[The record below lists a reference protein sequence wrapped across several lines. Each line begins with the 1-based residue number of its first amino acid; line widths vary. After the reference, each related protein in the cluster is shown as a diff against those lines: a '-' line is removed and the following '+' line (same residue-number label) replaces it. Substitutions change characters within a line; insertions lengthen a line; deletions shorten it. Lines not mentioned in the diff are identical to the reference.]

1 MDVPETVRRGP
12 HTGNEMQQFRILARK
27 AALIV
32 SGRHILVHNMEAQL
46 EGAQA
51 INRAAM
57 LLRIVSAAADGVT
70 TAHAAQQAGIART
83 TAHRILSSLQEAGL
97 LDRSRTTGTWHLG
110 PEIYVMGALAAR
122 RYDFVETAR
131 PAIRALADATGESAF
146 LSLRRGDENVCV
158 LREEGS
164 FPLRSFVLQ
173 EGTRFP
179 LGVASGGLALLS
191 FLSDQEIDAYLDRTE
206 LDAQWGQT
214 HSADHIR
221 ERVRLTRT
229 AGYATNPALILE
241 GSWGMASAVFDRH
254 DKPAWAVSI
263 TGVESRFRTER
274 RPQLGQMLLKTAHQL
289 SRQARTRPQ

>member
-1 MDVPETVRRGP
+1 M
-12 HTGNEMQQFRILARK
+12 
-27 AALIV
+27 
-32 SGRHILVHNMEAQL
+32 

-51 INRAAM
+51 VSRAAA
-57 LLRIVSAAADGVT
+57 LLRIVSADADGVT
-70 TAHAAQQAGIART
+70 TAQAAQQAQVART

-110 PEIYVMGALAAR
+110 PEIYLMGALAAR

-131 PAIRALADATGESAF
+131 PAIRALADASGESAF

-179 LGVASGGLALLS
+179 LGIASGGLAVLS
-191 FLSDQEIDAYLDRTE
+191 FLTDQEADSYLDRTD
-206 LDAQWGQT
+206 LVSQWGDA
-214 HSADHIR
+214 HST
-221 ERVRLTRT
+221 ERILERIRLTRT

-241 GSWGMASAVFDRH
+241 GSWGMAAAVFDRH
-254 DKPAWAVSI
+254 GQPAWAVSI
-263 TGVESRFRTER
+263 TGVESRFRAER
-274 RPQLGQMLLKTAHQL
+274 RPQLGQMLLKTAHRL
-289 SRQARTRPQ
+289 STQARLPRSDVPHEPTAT